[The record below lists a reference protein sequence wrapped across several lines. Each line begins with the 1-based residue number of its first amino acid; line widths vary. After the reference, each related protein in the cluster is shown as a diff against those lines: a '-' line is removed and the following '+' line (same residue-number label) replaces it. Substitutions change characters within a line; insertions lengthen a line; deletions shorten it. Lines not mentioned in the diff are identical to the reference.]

1 VVAGL
6 LIASPVFFS
15 GLIFS
20 SGFRD
25 VASPARTLGV
35 NMLGAVLG
43 GLLENLTMLGGTTV
57 ISILALLIYVASAIA
72 LNKAEER
79 VLRASAATA

>member
-1 VVAGL
+1 
-6 LIASPVFFS
+6 
-15 GLIFS
+15 
-20 SGFRD
+20 
-25 VASPARTLGV
+25 
-35 NMLGAVLG
+35 
-43 GLLENLTMLGGTTV
+43 LLENLTMLGGTTV